1 MASEN
6 ADHLVRMVN
15 QIALNFAYLPEE
27 AAAER
32 VAAHL
37 RRFWAPAMLARLQ
50 ELVACAPAGLEPIA
64 LRAIGSLG

>member
-1 MASEN
+1 MASAN
-6 ADHLVRMVN
+6 ADPLLRMVN
-15 QIALNFAYLPEE
+15 QIARNFAYLPEE

-37 RRFWAPAMLARLQ
+37 RRFWAPAMITRLR
-50 ELVACAPAGLEPIA
+50 ELGACAPAGFEPVA